1 MIKSIRLLNWR
12 SHADTKLEFRQG
24 TNLLVGIMG
33 SGKSSIME
41 AISFA
46 LFGTFPALER
56 RKLKLDN
63 IVRLNGPGAR
73 VILEFEWDG
82 HTYRAERSI
91 ERSNNGA
98 SSSAELYRGNSL
110 IEHGPKAVTSAVSSL
125 MGLDYDLFTRA
136 IYAEQNNLDYFL
148 NLDPRKRKEEI
159 DTLLGLDKFET
170 ARANVVMVANRIR
183 AKHDTLGERF
193 SKDKLNGLEAR
204 EKSQADEAARA
215 ESRLKEAALEYERQA
230 RQSQELSLRLEA
242 MRKMKEQFDRLD
254 KEAIRL
260 STQEESL
267 KKELEGKVVDEAG
280 LRELEARLKSVS
292 EERSGLSAS
301 MKSAEDQ
308 ASALSKEAGSVDAK
322 LKAAS
327 EASAKLA
334 AARSELTSLLAGQ
347 ASETLATRQK
357 EAEQSLLSL
366 ESERKSLEREIV
378 ELDEAAKRLKP
389 GLSECPLCS
398 AKLTEDG
405 IAHVKSEK
413 EAATKAK
420 KSRLEGMA
428 GLLAAA
434 KKANEDLTTRIRKAS
449 FLSEKISGM
458 EAEAK
463 SADALKPRK
472 AVLEADI
479 AKARAARD
487 DARKKAEALSES
499 IEKLKVEAS
508 AARALVSK
516 KAELDSVAKR
526 LVAVKEQLVQT
537 RFDEKAFEELR
548 SATEAARIGSERTL
562 SSKRSIEAQLKSS
575 SDVLK
580 LVQEEMASLRL
591 LEKDMAEL
599 AQLEEQLIIYK
610 NALIETQTSLRLGLV
625 EAINTAM
632 NEIWGMF
639 YPYRNYQSLRLGV
652 SEKDYVFEVN
662 DGSGWKGL
670 ETVASGG
677 ERASAALALRIALA
691 MVLTPKLS
699 WLILD
704 EPTHNLDAEAVGMLS
719 SALQS
724 KVPEVVKQTFVIT
737 HDEAFM
743 GSDFASSYRLT
754 RDKERNGETRAE
766 SA

>member
-1 MIKSIRLLNWR
+1 MITSIRLLNWR
-12 SHADTKLEFRQG
+12 SHADTRLEFRQG

-33 SGKSSIME
+33 AGKSSILE
-41 AISFA
+41 GISFA

-56 RKLKLDN
+56 RKLKLEN
-63 IVRLNGPGAR
+63 IIRLNEPKAT

-82 HTYRAERSI
+82 ATYRTERSI
-91 ERSNNGA
+91 ERSRKGT
-98 SSSAELYRGNSL
+98 SSSAEFYRGSTL
-110 IEHGPKAVTSAVSSL
+110 IEQGPVAVTSAISSL
-125 MGLDYDLFTRA
+125 MALDYDLFTRA

-183 AKHDTLGERF
+183 AKRDTLSERF
-193 SKDKLNGLEAR
+193 SKEKLSGLEAK
-204 EKSQADEAARA
+204 EKSQAEEATEA
-215 ESRLKEAALEYERQA
+215 EARLKEAVLEYERQA
-230 RQSQELSLRLEA
+230 KQVQGLSSRLEA
-242 MRKMKEQFDRLD
+242 MRKTREQYERLD

-260 STQEESL
+260 STQQESL
-267 KKELEGKVVDEAG
+267 RKELEGKVVDETS
-280 LRELEARLKSVS
+280 LHELETRLKSIT
-292 EERSGLSAS
+292 EERSALNSS
-301 MKSAEDQ
+301 MKTTEEQ

-322 LKAAS
+322 LKAAAES
-327 EASAKLA
+327 LAKLA
-334 AARSELTSLLAGQ
+334 TSRTELASLLSGQ
-347 ASETLATRQK
+347 TSEWLAKQQK

-366 ESERKSLEREIV
+366 ESERKSLERELM
-378 ELDEAAKRLKP
+378 ELNEAVQRLKP

-405 IAHVKSEK
+405 ITHVKSEK
-413 EAATKAK
+413 ETATKAK
-420 KSRLEGMA
+420 KTRVAEIS
-428 GLLAAA
+428 GLIITS
-434 KKANEDLTTRIRKAS
+434 KKANEDLTARARKVS
-449 FLSEKISGM
+449 LLSEKIMGM

-463 SADALKPRK
+463 AAEGLQPRK
-472 AVLEADI
+472 AVLEADMG
-479 AKARAARD
+479 KVRTARD
-487 DARKKAEALSES
+487 EARKKAEMLSES
-499 IEKLKVEAS
+499 IEKLKVDAS
-508 AARALVSK
+508 TARTLVSK
-516 KAELDSVAKR
+516 KAELGSITKNLASIR
-526 LVAVKEQLVQT
+526 EQLVQT
-537 RFDEKAFEELR
+537 RFDEKGFEELR
-548 SATEAARIGSERTL
+548 SAAEAARLDAERSL
-562 SSKRSIEAQLKSS
+562 STKRSLENQLKSS

-580 LVQEEMASLRL
+580 LVREEISSLRS
-591 LEKDMAEL
+591 LERDITEL

-610 NALIETQTSLRLGLV
+610 NALLETQASLRLGLA

-639 YPYRNYQSLRLGV
+639 YPYRNYHSLRLGV

-662 DGSGWKGL
+662 DGSVWKGL

-704 EPTHNLDAEAVGMLS
+704 EPTHNLDSEAVGMLS

-754 RDKERNGETRAE
+754 RDKERNGETRTE